1 MPTRHGTP
9 ISSLP
14 FMRRRKHAATSIQ
27 KWVRNRKSA
36 SSQSKQIGKA
46 FKKIDSIRSDMRKD
60 DQKYGLYKEFIS
72 ASLTDAVVPLAP
84 AAIAGVGPGGSPA
97 WDNCFANN
105 TNAALANRVRLGRC
119 YVKAQFT
126 CGNERSPITYSV
138 FHVRLNPKN
147 AEYVTTTYGNNLSLL
162 PSGTGYI
169 RGTTPV
175 TIGDASGGGNVMLNP
190 DWFIVKKQWR
200 FTLAAL
206 TNTSNTQPT
215 TTPVGTTKNIDY
227 SFPLGYTLGTG
238 LGTWAS
244 ASADADTAPHLRNY
258 ILVFSDNI
266 GTDLQYNQY
275 SILAQCTAT
284 YQ

>member
-1 MPTRHGTP
+1 MALVL
-9 ISSLP
+9 S
-14 FMRRRKHAATSIQ
+14 RKPKTKQQKEQ
-27 KWVRNRKSA
+27 KWIKSNKSA
-36 SSQSKQIGKA
+36 SSQSRQIGTA
-46 FKKIDSIRSDMRKD
+46 FKKISSIRTDMRKAT
-60 DQKYGLYKEFIS
+60 QKYGLFKEFVS
-72 ASLTDAVVPLAP
+72 SNLTDAVIPMTP
-84 AAIAGVGPGGSPA
+84 AAIASAGPGGSPA

-119 YVKAQFT
+119 YTKMQFT

-147 AEYVTTTYGNNLSLL
+147 AEFVTSTYGNNLSLL
-162 PSGTGYI
+162 PINGGYI
-169 RGTTPV
+169 RGSTPV

-227 SFPLGYTLGTG
+227 SFPLGYSLGTG
-238 LGTWAS
+238 RDSWAS
-244 ASADADTAPHLRNY
+244 ATADADTAPHLRNY
-258 ILVFSDNI
+258 FLVFSDNI
-266 GTDLQYNQY
+266 STDLQYNQY
-275 SILAQCTAT
+275 SILAQTTAT